1 MRQLNNAASKR
12 SQINH
17 ERKFETQED
26 NQILLIAKN
35 MELKGKVADLETEV
49 AKFKT
54 AISNMM
60 EKRATKHVQS
70 CPSRRSL
77 NNLIDNLP
85 QFNLQNDPWFGVET
99 NSILLTRKEP
109 ESPTTKFK

>member
-26 NQILLIAKN
+26 NQILLTAKN
-35 MELKGKVADLETEV
+35 MELKDKVADLETEV
-49 AKFKT
+49 TKFKT

-60 EKRATKHVQS
+60 EKRATKHVQTFPEGAS
-70 CPSRRSL
+70 ITSL
-77 NNLIDNLP
+77 TTCISLI
-85 QFNLQNDPWFGVET
+85 
-99 NSILLTRKEP
+99 SKMILDLE
-109 ESPTTKFK
+109 